1 MGFNPFK
8 WYTKGKKKRLPQSAH
23 LFDKIKNAQYEYE
36 ESSWGGISSEAKDLV
51 DCILKANPAERY
63 NC

>member
-1 MGFNPFK
+1 
-8 WYTKGKKKRLPQSAH
+8 

-36 ESSWGGISSEAKDLV
+36 ESSWGGISAEAKDLV